1 MQQIHD
7 MESMAASISEDS
19 VADGT
24 SIAAENTED
33 VSDERAG

>member
-1 MQQIHD
+1 

-24 SIAAENTED
+24 IVTVESAED
-33 VSDERAG
+33 ALDERAG